1 MKKLKLSHEEAEIIG
16 IQALTFIASDPAQLE
31 RFAINTGVSAES
43 LRQRAGTSEILL
55 ACLGELLRN
64 EPDLLMFCANSNIPP
79 ESIQIAEA
87 VLVGTIRDA
96 ECS

>member
-1 MKKLKLSHEEAEIIG
+1 MKKLTLSHDEAEIIG

-31 RFAINTGVSAES
+31 RFANNTGVSPED
-43 LRQRAGTSEILL
+43 LRQRAGTVEILL
-55 ACLGELLRN
+55 ACLGELLKN

-87 VLVGTIRDA
+87 VLDGSIRDA
-96 ECS
+96 E